1 MDNNV
6 ANGIILGLLCAALL
20 AIWWVRWN
28 REKQAL
34 KRRKARLDNRF
45 AALRAVSQKMKD
57 SQE

>member
-20 AIWWVRWN
+20 AIWWVRRN